1 MKQSEINDYKKALDT
16 YMTQYLAS
24 NPDPEEKISDYIAAT
39 PELNDKIYP
48 VEGFDVAA
56 MTALIRS
63 HKDEKNLYNVHACTI
78 ELLVTMFRIANE
90 KLHWLDDNDAYNL
103 AGYLSYDKRISKSY
117 IHLLDRFVFCITRF
131 PHNYENS
138 GWYACLMPI
147 FAYSRQYDF
156 VRTNYLVR
164 YLLGIIDKHGI
175 LMNRGEHVR
184 DIHADALRCIP
195 TLEPLMQMCQ
205 RDHRLHTDEARY
217 NYYKNVITEYA
228 IVYLACLMQRS
239 ATVESFGTIA
249 KEIVATHHIEYQLLA
264 HEYFKQKTKESL
276 NL

>member
-1 MKQSEINDYKKALDT
+1 MKQSEINEYKKALDT

-24 NPDPEEKISDYIAAT
+24 NPDPDEKISDYIAAT
-39 PELNDKIYP
+39 PELNEKVYP

-63 HKDEKNLYNVHACTI
+63 HKDEKDMYDVHACTI
-78 ELLVTMFRIANE
+78 ELLCTMFRIAND
-90 KLHWLDDNDAYNL
+90 KLHWLDDTDAYTL
-103 AGYLSYDKRISKSY
+103 AGYLSYDKPISKSY
-117 IHLLDRFVFCITRF
+117 IPLLHEFVFCVTRF
-131 PHNYENS
+131 PYDLSKS

-147 FAYSRQYDF
+147 FAYSRQHDF

-164 YLLGIIDKHGI
+164 YLLGVIDKNALVI
-175 LMNRGEHVR
+175 NRGEHSR
-184 DIHADALRCIP
+184 DIYADVLHCIP
-195 TLEPLMQMCQ
+195 SLETLLQMCKK
-205 RDHRLHTDEARY
+205 DYRLYTEEARY

-239 ATVESFGTIA
+239 ATIESFGTIA

-264 HEYFKQKTKESL
+264 HEYFKHRTKENL